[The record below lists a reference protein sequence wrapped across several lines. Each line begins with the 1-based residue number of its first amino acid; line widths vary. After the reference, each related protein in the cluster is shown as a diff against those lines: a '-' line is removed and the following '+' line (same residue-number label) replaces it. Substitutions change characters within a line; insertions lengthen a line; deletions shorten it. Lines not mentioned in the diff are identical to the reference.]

1 MLGITFRASEN
12 RMWITSSYLRYENKA
27 ILILRILSQIEVP
40 QNAKCLYEKQMLDAS
55 LKQSNTLHK
64 YRTTPI

>member
-27 ILILRILSQIEVP
+27 ILIIRILSQTEVP
-40 QNAKCLYEKQMLDAS
+40 QNAKCLYEKQKRRMML
-55 LKQSNTLHK
+55 L
-64 YRTTPI
+64 